1 MTRRHRQHGKRQRSG
16 TPGSSASSTAPGAS
30 GASGAPASSTSSAP
44 SGTGKTPASAS
55 GSAGGVILSPWWE
68 RFPGRFDQEIR
79 SLDASGFSW
88 ERDEQH
94 FKNGRL
100 YISVTVPRDDG
111 DLELE
116 ARYPDTFPYTPFEVL
131 ATSLELEHHMG
142 PFEKNLCLLRQG
154 DWDPSDTLGGLLET
168 QLEEV
173 IATGTATE
181 SEGLEDREAVQGE
194 PISEYYSCL
203 SGTAVLIDGSWNIPP
218 DIHKGILELGFIRR
232 SEESMLAALIEIRDG
247 DSNVLGELDPQV
259 AGLFPPS
266 VPGRWIRSAETI
278 IENDPI
284 KFLARLVRIDPSLA
298 VPKYARVRSTDSRFP
313 ETSVDII
320 GVVQPEEHSHRSKS
334 DGWVFVLR
342 GRVKTGNGLHGE
354 IGPFLVRADRCGRN
368 DLKLRIPE
376 LSSLSNRTV
385 SLVGLGCIGAPSA
398 LQLARAGI
406 GELRVLDHDRMDA
419 GTSVRWPLGISVAGE
434 RKVDT
439 IASFI
444 RQNHPYTN
452 VVEFDHR
459 IGIVFSQ
466 PMRDREVLPRL
477 VTNTDLLYDASA
489 DLMIQHLLSDLARDA
504 NVNYIGVNSTL
515 GGWGGTVVRVRP
527 NETKGCWVCLE
538 HWHDARVIPRP
549 PRKSGGSI
557 QPLGCGSPTF
567 EAASFDVETIAL
579 TGVRLAASTLSSGGS
594 DEYPTTDWDVA
605 IISLRDESGGLIAPK
620 VQTFALERHPGC
632 LNHH

>member
-1 MTRRHRQHGKRQRSG
+1 MTRRHRHHGKRQRSG
-16 TPGSSASSTAPGAS
+16 TPGSSASSTAS

-44 SGTGKTPASAS
+44 SGTGKTTASAS
-55 GSAGGVILSPWWE
+55 GSPGGVILSPWWE
-68 RFPGRFDQEIR
+68 RIPGRFDQEIC
-79 SLDASGFSW
+79 SLEASGFSW
-88 ERDEQH
+88 ERDEQK

-100 YISVTVPRDDG
+100 HISLTIRRDDG

-116 ARYPDTFPYTPFEVL
+116 ARYPDTFPYTPCEVL

-154 DWDPSDTLGGLLET
+154 DWDPRDTLGSLLET

-173 IATGTATE
+173 IATGSATE

-194 PISEYYSCL
+194 PISEYYTCL
-203 SGTAVLIDGSWNIPP
+203 SGMAVLIDGSWNIPP
-218 DIHKGILELGFIRR
+218 DVDEGVLRLGFIRR
-232 SEESMLAALIEIRDG
+232 SEESVLAAVIEIG
-247 DSNVLGELDPQV
+247 DSDTNPLGILDPQV
-259 AGLFPPS
+259 AKLFPPPA
-266 VPGRWIRSAETI
+266 PGRWVRSAETI
-278 IENDPI
+278 IENDPVR
-284 KFLARLVRIDPSLA
+284 FLASLVKIDPALA
-298 VPKYARVRSTDSRFP
+298 VPKYSRVRSPSSHFP
-313 ETSVDII
+313 ETWLDII
-320 GVVQPEEHSHRSKS
+320 GVIQPEEHRHRSKS

-342 GRVKTGNGLHGE
+342 GRVKNHNGLLQE
-354 IGPFLVRADRCGRN
+354 LGPFLVRADRCGRG

-376 LSSLSNRTV
+376 LSSLSNRVV

-406 GELRVLDHDRMDA
+406 GELRVLDHDRVDA

-434 RKVDT
+434 KKVDT

-452 VVEFDHR
+452 VVELDHR

-557 QPLGCGSPTF
+557 QPAGCGSPTF

-620 VQTFALERHPGC
+620 VQTFALERHPEC